1 MYLYQLILARDWQ
14 QFEDN
19 HQLFNQQLGCYSYKL
34 KRIKYF
40 YDHEYGDIV
49 KQLVNEPESCKNFY
63 AVLQEVGLPYQTYYH
78 KSADI
83 VAKVLTNALYK
94 EHVILIHQQQIN
106 SYNDNSSLFGN
117 EYRSIPVIKKES
129 YYESDDSWL
138 IVNLQ
143 NHHSEQIQILD
154 ASSNQLVTNAQTSTK
169 EIFLKHGD
177 AFSSNQV
184 LPKVHIL
191 LGGLQGNYDLTLR
204 GDKSLRVKSLAQN
217 WLDELSKLLRSGN
230 SPFTIEQ
237 DEALASLINYSF
249 SSEHYNQTKKI
260 DDKSAFRPDE
270 TIGVFFYQMLVLL
283 HKTDFI
289 TAKQRIGDCSADESE
304 GALPDIKLI
313 KQALKALHNIRHS
326 EGQDQTDYAYHNN
339 KLTLTANGYLNKPLV
354 LDGTGH
360 ENDYESL
367 LKKEVKYY
375 TQLDQLS
382 EIESLYFK
390 AIKLLKQLREPGLI
404 RHVETRREYQ
414 LKVTK
419 LKYSYVELKS
429 LDYIQLELHSNYR
442 YEIIS
447 DNNAYRFIGRFNSNG
462 KVNVKIPAKWSA
474 TEYWHLNAEPV
485 EEDFVAKLFPKLV
498 NPTFTKQDINNTLI
512 GINTGGIMGG
522 VTGYLYGDQIK
533 ETMIENLPRITGAL
547 QVAGGVASL
556 YVAGVVSATGIGAPL
571 AAVIGFVA
579 LDNIQAGMQSM
590 YTNQYKTTYG
600 GELIEWSGLL
610 PKGYGEIAYS
620 LVDIGLV
627 GKASALLKTVSQTTN
642 IIKFKPINTVKEGKA
657 LKPTEVTISIE
668 KIHLN
673 QENKIELKELT
684 FNPHGSLGSA
694 KPWTIAQRLKYAKLP
709 TTGKIRFVPP
719 DGYTPNVPLLKGKNH
734 GYIDKFENEWVKGP
748 SRTAGQEF
756 EWDVQL
762 SELGSKQLGW
772 ASRDG
777 KHINVSLDGK
787 ITHK

>member
-1 MYLYQLILARDWQ
+1 
-14 QFEDN
+14 
-19 HQLFNQQLGCYSYKL
+19 
-34 KRIKYF
+34 
-40 YDHEYGDIV
+40 
-49 KQLVNEPESCKNFY
+49 
-63 AVLQEVGLPYQTYYH
+63 
-78 KSADI
+78 
-83 VAKVLTNALYK
+83 
-94 EHVILIHQQQIN
+94 
-106 SYNDNSSLFGN
+106 
-117 EYRSIPVIKKES
+117 
-129 YYESDDSWL
+129 
-138 IVNLQ
+138 
-143 NHHSEQIQILD
+143 
-154 ASSNQLVTNAQTSTK
+154 
-169 EIFLKHGD
+169 
-177 AFSSNQV
+177 
-184 LPKVHIL
+184 
-191 LGGLQGNYDLTLR
+191 
-204 GDKSLRVKSLAQN
+204 
-217 WLDELSKLLRSGN
+217 
-230 SPFTIEQ
+230 
-237 DEALASLINYSF
+237 
-249 SSEHYNQTKKI
+249 
-260 DDKSAFRPDE
+260 
-270 TIGVFFYQMLVLL
+270 MLVLL

-556 YVAGVVSATGIGAPL
+556 YVAGVVGATGIGAPL

-627 GKASALLKTVSQTTN
+627 GKASALLKTASQTTN

-777 KHINVSLDGK
+777 KHINASLDGK